1 MYGQI
6 YHICPYILESR
17 HMKQKI
23 THIQEQHKHPSDH
36 EIFLD
41 DKPFVVIPSAFV
53 EKFGLRIGLEIEAE
67 VIEKLIDADEA
78 MRAKNY
84 SLDLLRE
91 NIYSKTQMTR
101 ELEREGFGEQTV
113 KTIIAELI
121 HSGHIRDRL
130 YAENWI
136 QRRQKSNPKGRT
148 VLKQELI
155 NKGVDREIA
164 EQVLAAVK
172 SEEESKLAFQIAQK
186 RAKQYKRLPIHVAKR
201 RLHGFLARRG
211 FEPEVILQVIEKV
224 L

>member
-1 MYGQI
+1 
-6 YHICPYILESR
+6 
-17 HMKQKI
+17 
-23 THIQEQHKHPSDH
+23 
-36 EIFLD
+36 
-41 DKPFVVIPSAFV
+41 
-53 EKFGLRIGLEIEAE
+53 
-67 VIEKLIDADEA
+67 
-78 MRAKNY
+78 
-84 SLDLLRE
+84 
-91 NIYSKTQMTR
+91 MTR
-101 ELEREGFGEQTV
+101 ELEREGFGEQAV

-211 FEPEVILQVIEKV
+211 FEPEVILQVIEQV